1 MIDKLRLTQKC
12 VCLEEPRF
20 KESLL
25 DDVLQ
30 VCVME
35 EPELEMGERRESLL
49 DDVLQ
54 VCVMEEPELE
64 RGERCES
71 LLDDVLQVCVMEEPE
86 LERGGRGASK
96 RANTVQDDDDDDGL
110 YVNNMRDSAGR
121 KELEREF
128 CGWSQ

>member
-1 MIDKLRLTQKC
+1 MM
-12 VCLEEPRF
+12 
-20 KESLL
+20 
-25 DDVLQ
+25 DVLQ

-35 EPELEMGERRESLL
+35 EPKLERGERRESLL

-64 RGERCES
+64 RGERRKS

-96 RANTVQDDDDDDGL
+96 RANTLQDDDDDGL
-110 YVNNMRDSAGR
+110 CVNNMQRDSAGR